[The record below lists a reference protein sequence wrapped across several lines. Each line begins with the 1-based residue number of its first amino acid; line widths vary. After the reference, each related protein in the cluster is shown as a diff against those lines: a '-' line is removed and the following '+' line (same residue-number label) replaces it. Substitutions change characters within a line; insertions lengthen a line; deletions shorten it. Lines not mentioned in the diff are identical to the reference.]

1 MTQQSKPVVSPNFM
15 DIKLVIAE
23 HPKTSYKLFKTM
35 R

>member
-1 MTQQSKPVVSPNFM
+1 MTQQLKPVVSPNFM
-15 DIKLVIAE
+15 DIKLVTAE